1 MGHSRSSLNVGREIV
16 VEVHRSILKEKARR
30 RRL

>member
-1 MGHSRSSLNVGREIV
+1 MGHSRSSLNVGRETV
-16 VEVHRSILKEKARR
+16 VKVHRSILKEKARR